1 MASQYWLEVKLGF
14 KVFLIQAFKKLN
26 PYFNIKISSLHIFG
40 AMVTLQ
46 VFVFVGYGETR
57 TEIQVFR
64 KKFHIH
70 ITLRLW

>member
-14 KVFLIQAFKKLN
+14 KVFAFKKLN
-26 PYFNIKISSLHIFG
+26 TYFNIKISSLHIFG

-46 VFVFVGYGETR
+46 VFVFVGCGKTR
-57 TEIQVFR
+57 AGIQVFR